1 MTDRTFTADPAW
13 QGLYRAGAI
22 SAGIATTLYVIG
34 LVLVATTAM
43 PPANPTG
50 AEMLAYVDAHRALY
64 YTKQLLW
71 LLPSLLMMVV
81 SLALAVAGWRLS
93 RSLALVAGSISF
105 VAWAGSYAWLTTG
118 EGSLAMPV
126 LADRY
131 VAAATDADRV
141 AIVAGAETLMAIN
154 DMATPLGVLQTVG
167 ILLLGLLLLRGVFAP
182 GLAWLTVATGAI
194 GIVAESFRIQ
204 LGWAYAGYGLLFFG
218 WLVWVAV
225 ALWRLGR

>member
-1 MTDRTFTADPAW
+1 
-13 QGLYRAGAI
+13 
-22 SAGIATTLYVIG
+22 
-34 LVLVATTAM
+34 
-43 PPANPTG
+43 
-50 AEMLAYVDAHRALY
+50 MLAYVDAHRALY
-64 YTKQLLW
+64 YLKQLLW

-93 RSLALVAGSISF
+93 RSLALVAGTVAV
-105 VAWAGSYAWLTTG
+105 VAWAGSFAWLTTG

-141 AIVAGAETLMAIN
+141 AIVAGAETLMAVN
-154 DMATPLGVLQTVG
+154 DMATPLGVLQTAG
-167 ILLLGLLLLRGVFAP
+167 ILLLGLLMLRGVVTP
-182 GLAWLTVATGAI
+182 RLAWLTVATGVI
-194 GIVAESFRIQ
+194 GIIAESFRNQ

-225 ALWRLGR
+225 ALWGLGRKAPGPVAERPGLVRQPL